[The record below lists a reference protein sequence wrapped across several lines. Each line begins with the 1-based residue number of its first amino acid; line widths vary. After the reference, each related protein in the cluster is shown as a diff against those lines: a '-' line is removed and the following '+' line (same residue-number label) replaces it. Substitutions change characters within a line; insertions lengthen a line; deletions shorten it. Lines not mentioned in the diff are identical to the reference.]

1 MTHPLATGQMYE
13 KVAQSEEDVDGSPT
27 EERRPWDRVRIVILA
42 ANLVI
47 FTLTFVFYLV
57 TMVTRLNSS
66 DVKTTSSTTTEL
78 QIEWPDECG
87 QSVEEAM
94 SKDCALDVMSN
105 LWTPNRCYNST
116 FALEALQGV
125 ALGTEGGGVGAP
137 EFGLHTYQWFEDGEL
152 TRPIS
157 NPTELE
163 QFLLQRDKRGLPL
176 EAFTHMSF
184 HAAHCSY
191 FQRMAAHGLDRL
203 RRGEK
208 HVWIPAVT
216 TQPDHARHCE
226 GVFGELFRLGQ
237 AGERRNWTQV
247 GFGFTPCVRLG

>member
-1 MTHPLATGQMYE
+1 MSHRLATGQMYE
-13 KVAQSEEDVDGSPT
+13 KVAQSEEDLEVPPSED
-27 EERRPWDRVRIVILA
+27 RRRWDRFHIAILA
-42 ANLVI
+42 TNLLL
-47 FTLTFVFYLV
+47 FTIVFVFFLV
-57 TMVTRLNSS
+57 TIVGRL
-66 DVKTTSSTTTEL
+66 KTSSPGTLSEARKP
-78 QIEWPDECG
+78 QVHYPEECG

-94 SKDCALDVMSN
+94 SKDCVLDVMSN
-105 LWTPNRCYNST
+105 LWTPSRCYNST
-116 FALEALQGV
+116 FALEALHGV
-125 ALGTEGGGVGAP
+125 AIGTENGGVGAP
-137 EFGLHTYQWFEDGEL
+137 EFGLNTYQWFEDEDL
-152 TRPIS
+152 LHPIS
-157 NPTELE
+157 NPTELQ
-163 QFLLQRDKRGLPL
+163 QFLLQQEKRGLPL

-216 TQPDHARHCE
+216 TQPHHARHCE